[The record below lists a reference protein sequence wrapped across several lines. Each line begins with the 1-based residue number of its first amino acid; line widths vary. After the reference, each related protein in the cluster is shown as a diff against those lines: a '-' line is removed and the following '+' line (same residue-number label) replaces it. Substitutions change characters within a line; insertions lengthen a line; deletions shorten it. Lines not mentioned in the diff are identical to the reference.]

1 MVVSYLGGAIAEPSS
16 TLRIERQPVEYSID
30 RFLALASNS
39 MTKKTL
45 DVFITHAWYFHDD
58 WNNLSKLLNES
69 LGSKWRNFSVPW
81 HDPAMVP
88 HTETGKQFIMNYL
101 ESQIIPADVVVLLY
115 GVFAKSKPF
124 RKWFEIELELAKK
137 HGKPTIGVPAAV
149 GGKLE
154 DIPKDLV
161 DCRVRWDAREIVDTL
176 YEVSRISQKS

>member
-1 MVVSYLGGAIAEPSS
+1 MA
-16 TLRIERQPVEYSID
+16 
-30 RFLALASNS
+30 
-39 MTKKTL
+39 KKTL

-58 WNNLSKLLNES
+58 WNNLSQLLNES

-88 HTETGKQFIMNYL
+88 HTETGKRFIMNYL

-137 HGKPTIGVPAAV
+137 HNKPTIGVPAAANGTV
-149 GGKLE
+149 E
-154 DIPKDLV
+154 DIPEDLV
-161 DCRVRWDAREIVDTL
+161 DYRIEWDVDKIVKAL
-176 YEVSRISQKS
+176 YEVSQVSQNS